1 MNATILETPDAIS
14 SRSPDSI
21 HVRGSESSHQQTTV
35 IADKSKGFIV
45 ALYLSIALNG
55 LFAYV
60 VYVETYA
67 LRNQNQYL
75 KSDTIM
81 PLQSE
86 VSEHDKEI
94 QMLMIMNG
102 VKTQLE
108 KR

>member
-1 MNATILETPDAIS
+1 MESPDVIANQSPDAV
-14 SRSPDSI
+14 
-21 HVRGSESSHQQTTV
+21 HVHGSDASHQQTTV
-35 IADKSKGFIV
+35 ISDKSKGFMV

-75 KSDTIM
+75 KSDTLM
-81 PLQSE
+81 PLQGQ
-86 VSEHDKEI
+86 VNEHDKEI
-94 QMLMIMNG
+94 QMLMNMEGFKMVI
-102 VKTQLE
+102 KE